1 MDGFDAT
8 RRAWV
13 EIDLDALRHNV
24 QQIRQ
29 RLRSH
34 CRVMAV
40 VKADAYGHGALSA
53 GRAAL
58 EAGAACLGVATL
70 EEGAQLRE
78 SGLGCPIVV
87 LGPIHTGAEV
97 AAVEHW
103 RLEPTL
109 CTPRQVLV
117 CAEHLSAPHPVHL
130 KIDTGMTR
138 LGAPW
143 QDAVEFVRLAYRL
156 PRLQVASVYSHLA
169 TADEPDSAALGEQH
183 RRFERVLG
191 ELEAAGVRPECVHL
205 ANSAAA
211 LGDPGLHY
219 DLVRVGVALYGLYPA
234 PEFYGAAELRP
245 VMQVRARVTQVREV
259 PADTGVSYGHFWRT
273 PTPSRLATV
282 AIGYADGVPRRLSG
296 QLQVLVH
303 GRRAPQV
310 GAITMDQIV
319 IDCTHLSAVEEGDV
333 VTLLGRDGNEA
344 IGAADWADPL
354 GTIAYEIL
362 CGFKHRLPRVVR
374 STAPVF
380 NV

>member
-1 MDGFDAT
+1 VNGLDAT

-24 QQIRQ
+24 QQIKQ
-29 RLRSH
+29 RLRPD
-34 CRVMAV
+34 CRLMAV
-40 VKADAYGHGALSA
+40 VKADAYGHGAPSA
-53 GRAAL
+53 SRAAL

-78 SGLGCPIVV
+78 AGLNCPIVV
-87 LGPIHTGAEV
+87 LGSIHTGTEV
-97 AAVEHW
+97 AAAEHW

-117 CAEHLSAPHPVHL
+117 CAEHLGAPHPVHL

-143 QDAVEFVRLAYRL
+143 QEAVEFVRLAYRL

-169 TADEPDSAALGEQH
+169 TADEPDSAALIEQH
-183 RRFERVLG
+183 RRFERVLA
-191 ELEAAGVRPECVHL
+191 ELEAAELRPNCVHL
-205 ANSAAA
+205 ANTAAA
-211 LGDPGLHY
+211 LGDPRLHY

-234 PEFYGAAELRP
+234 PEFSTAAYLRP

-259 PADTGVSYGHFWRT
+259 PAGTGVSYGQLWRA
-273 PTPSRLATV
+273 PVASRLATV

-296 QLQVLVH
+296 QLPVLVH

-310 GAITMDQIV
+310 GAITMDQMV
-319 IDCTHLSAVEEGDV
+319 IDCTHLPAVAEGDV
-333 VTLLGRDGNEA
+333 VTLLGRDGSDA
-344 IGAADWADPL
+344 VGAADWATRL
-354 GTIAYEIL
+354 GTIPYEIL

-374 STAPVF
+374 SAAPTF